1 MPTSVKSTGSQPV
14 VLSKTTCAEAI
25 PARGRCSEPLK
36 IMSAVFL
43 PRSNAYDCSPSTH
56 RSASAMFDLPEPF
69 GPTIAVMPLA
79 NSNVVRV
86 AKVLYPC
93 SSRDFRR
100 RGMYGFL
107 LGWSALVDFR
117 RGAYA
122 QEARLYD
129 A

>member
-43 PRSNAYDCSPSTH
+43 PRSNAYDCSPSTQ
-56 RSASAMFDLPEPF
+56 RNASAMFDLPEPF

-79 NSNVVRV
+79 NSNVVFD
-86 AKVLYPC
+86 ANVLYPC
-93 SSRDFRR
+93 NSRDLSR
-100 RGMYGFL
+100 RGIYLFIKWIFIYTRFPVL
-107 LGWSALVDFR
+107 RVLFAR
-117 RGAYA
+117 RCG
-122 QEARLYD
+122 L
-129 A
+129 